1 MQLRITYSGGHGL
14 DQLLCV
20 YLFIEMSIRRDSGD
34 NTENDE
40 DLESSEHDY
49 ADLSRWPHS
58 FIGAAHEAMKPTS
71 TLDIPYFERM
81 LRPLDASE
89 F

>member
-1 MQLRITYSGGHGL
+1 M
-14 DQLLCV
+14 
-20 YLFIEMSIRRDSGD
+20 FIFVERSTLVLRDSGD
-34 NTENDE
+34 DTENDE

-49 ADLSRWPHS
+49 ADLSRWPHPS
-58 FIGAAHEAMKPTS
+58 IGAANEIMKPTS
-71 TLDIPYFERM
+71 TRDIAYFERM